1 MSKYLVYLD
10 MKPFLAQWL
19 HYHYGNPV
27 VFPAQSAE
35 NACIR
40 RLLIPQPTA
49 TPVLRRGNEVAICIP
64 DSKQKPVV
72 TYNYLSHH
80 GCKLLAEFI
89 ENTFRLQ
96 LWSDLSAKEFSQCT
110 LLTAVRAWCE
120 ANGISTDYDYTL
132 KMRYQ
137 RMRRAYLPAG
147 IDLRRKSRTQEKKR

>member
-1 MSKYLVYLD
+1 MSKYLVYLE

-19 HYHYGNPV
+19 HHHYGNPV

-72 TYNYLSHH
+72 TYNY
-80 GCKLLAEFI
+80 GRIYREY
-89 ENTFRLQ
+89 
-96 LWSDLSAKEFSQCT
+96 FSP
-110 LLTAVRAWCE
+110 TAMERFV
-120 ANGISTDYDYTL
+120 G
-132 KMRYQ
+132 K
-137 RMRRAYLPAG
+137 G
-147 IDLRRKSRTQEKKR
+147 V